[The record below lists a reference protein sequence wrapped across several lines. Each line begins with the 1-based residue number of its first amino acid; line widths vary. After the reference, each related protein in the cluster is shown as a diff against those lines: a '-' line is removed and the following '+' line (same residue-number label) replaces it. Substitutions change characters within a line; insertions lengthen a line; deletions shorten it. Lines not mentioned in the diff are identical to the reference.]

1 MASSKS
7 TSIRRDHSFDVP
19 ATPER
24 TFLKKDNVIFSK
36 LQLVFVFVFIR
47 KVAVKDNLQRTKI
60 KLVAEDPCNGL

>member
-24 TFLKKDNVIFSK
+24 TFLKKDNVILSR

-47 KVAVKDNLQRTKI
+47 KVAVKDNL
-60 KLVAEDPCNGL
+60 